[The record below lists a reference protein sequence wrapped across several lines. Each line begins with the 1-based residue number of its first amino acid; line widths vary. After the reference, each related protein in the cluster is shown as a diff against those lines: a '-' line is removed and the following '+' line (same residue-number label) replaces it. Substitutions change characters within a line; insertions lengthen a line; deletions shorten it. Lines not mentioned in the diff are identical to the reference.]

1 MKIDL
6 GVPLLSLI
14 LILWAILVMISIF
27 YTIFGRENLKEVKNF
42 FLRFFDTHSHKKQ
55 KNRPL

>member
-14 LILWAILVMISIF
+14 LIFWSILVMISILN
-27 YTIFGRENLKEVKNF
+27 TIFGRENLKEVRDF
-42 FLRFFDTHSHKKQ
+42 FRRLLDTHPHKKQ
-55 KNRPL
+55 KKRPL

>member
-14 LILWAILVMISIF
+14 LIFWSILVMISIF
-27 YTIFGRENLKEVKNF
+27 NTIFGRGNLKEVKDF
-42 FLRFFDTHSHKKQ
+42 FLRFFDTHPHKKQ
-55 KNRPL
+55 KKRPL